1 MEQQCLPS
9 RDCCTWVLPRRPA
22 SSTHRARWPSFLHL
36 WLGCGVTA
44 QPTSSGHVARRDSI
58 SNSVFLT
65 PLSRGCGFCGRASK
79 GALFARVS
87 NHDVMEVGGCSDPNT
102 WREVGNFFHFLS
114 YFWLLIQYLTS
125 SAISGCSCLCD
136 SWRKSDA
143 LCVCVKGD
151 LKMAALLEWP
161 LPKAGCPSPRSQYVH
176 LQESVFARSL
186 TITSGSIPWWPR
198 LYILSRAEWAG
209 CRLPPSTK
217 KARSPSSP
225 VLLEELGFRGFVG
238 HWEN

>member
-1 MEQQCLPS
+1 MRAIEVRGGGLLGEWSSSASPA
-9 RDCCTWVLPRRPA
+9 DCCTWVLPRKPA
-22 SSTHRARWPSFLHL
+22 SSTHCARWPSFLHL

-143 LCVCVKGD
+143 LCVCMKGD
-151 LKMAALLEWP
+151 PKMAALLAWP
-161 LPKAGCPSPRSQYVH
+161 LPKAGCPPPPPPPKLVCTSARVSICQVSHDHLWEYPLVAQTLHLVQGPVGWMSTSP
-176 LQESVFARSL
+176 
-186 TITSGSIPWWPR
+186 
-198 LYILSRAEWAG
+198 
-209 CRLPPSTK
+209 
-217 KARSPSSP
+217 
-225 VLLEELGFRGFVG
+225 
-238 HWEN
+238 

>member
-1 MEQQCLPS
+1 MRAIEVRGGGLLGEWSSSASPA
-9 RDCCTWVLPRRPA
+9 DCCTWVLPRKPA
-22 SSTHRARWPSFLHL
+22 SSTHCARWPSFLHL

-143 LCVCVKGD
+143 LCVCMKGD
-151 LKMAALLEWP
+151 PKMAALLAWP
-161 LPKAGCPSPRSQYVH
+161 LPKAGWRPTPPQPVCTSARVSICQVSHDHLWEYPLVAQTLHLVQGRVGWMSTSPWYSESQKP
-176 LQESVFARSL
+176 FF
-186 TITSGSIPWWPR
+186 PR
-198 LYILSRAEWAG
+198 AA
-209 CRLPPSTK
+209 
-217 KARSPSSP
+217 
-225 VLLEELGFRGFVG
+225 
-238 HWEN
+238 